1 MERQDYRTVTYCE
14 ADCHLF
20 FMFNHYNVFAKGAY
34 WRCPFE
40 RPYLFDKNWIL
51 GYDSRA
57 NLGRPR
63 MSSTVTTTTVTTI
76 TSVTSV
82 TNVALMASFSLVL
95 IVTLLS
101 FLLQREILV
110 VPGGGRLS
118 AWRKALDAAIPPLVM
133 GFVLIAI
140 VRVIE
145 ALAL

>member
-1 MERQDYRTVTYCE
+1 
-14 ADCHLF
+14 
-20 FMFNHYNVFAKGAY
+20 
-34 WRCPFE
+34 
-40 RPYLFDKNWIL
+40 
-51 GYDSRA
+51 
-57 NLGRPR
+57 

-110 VPGGGRLS
+110 VPGAGRLA

-140 VRVIE
+140 VRVVE